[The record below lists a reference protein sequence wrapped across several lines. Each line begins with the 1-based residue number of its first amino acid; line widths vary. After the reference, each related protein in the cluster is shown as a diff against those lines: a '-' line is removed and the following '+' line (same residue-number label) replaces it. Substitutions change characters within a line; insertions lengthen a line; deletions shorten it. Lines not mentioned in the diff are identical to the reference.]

1 MIYRIN
7 ISNWKEDGIL
17 DLEATLQKTFP
28 GMLKTYD
35 FEKNSIS
42 YTVRLESTNIK
53 IGKEYYSAPLF
64 FETLADKAKEC
75 YNIELEV
82 RHKDGVE
89 YQIGAKK

>member
-7 ISNWKEDGIL
+7 INNWKEDGVL

-28 GMLKTYD
+28 GMLKTYN

-53 IGKEYYSAPLF
+53 IGKEYYPAPLF
-64 FETLADKAKEC
+64 FETLPDKAKEC
-75 YNIELEV
+75 SNIELEV
-82 RHKDGVE
+82 RYKNEVEHK
-89 YQIGAKK
+89 IGAN